1 MDERNLQSTL
11 LGWITLLAITISVL
25 LRRDKDAR
33 QKLFVLFG
41 GNVTLYY
48 LFSFLHLWQG
58 EPLYEQLALVVAV
71 LIPQGGLRF
80 FRAFSTGAR
89 GMGRL
94 GGVAALL
101 GLLLLAAVFYPS
113 AVRPASPHQKHQAPE
128 PCLS

>member
-25 LRRDKDAR
+25 LRRDKDVR
-33 QKLFVLFG
+33 QKLFVLFS

-58 EPLYEQLALVVAV
+58 EPLFERLALVVAV

-101 GLLLLAAVFYPS
+101 GLILLVT
-113 AVRPASPHQKHQAPE
+113 
-128 PCLS
+128 